1 MSRSL
6 LLRNVRVVSSAP
18 SDIAAPNAG
27 PSAAP
32 SDLRV
37 ANGSVTHIAPDLSPE
52 GDEQVIDGGGRWV
65 IPGLWDQH
73 VHMGQW
79 AQMSSRIDLTDTV
92 SAAQVVERVRHEVAE
107 ATQPDQPS
115 AQVLVGQGFR
125 ISRWAQLPA
134 SGVLDEATGAYSVVL
149 ISGDGHCG
157 WLNTRAL
164 NFFGLDG
171 PDRILDENEWFAL
184 YSRLSELTDDSSSRQ
199 NQYRVAIAAAH
210 ARGIVGITDFE
221 YTKNYEL
228 WPQLVDDTVGKIR
241 VNAAFYPDALE
252 DVVARGLK
260 TGDQLAP
267 LITMGPLK
275 IIADGS
281 LSTLTAYCCDA
292 YGAEGEQTRGKKNYA
307 QDELRVMLSTAS
319 NHGLTVAFHAIGDA
333 AVHDA
338 LDAFAS
344 TNAHGS
350 IEHAQLMRRDDL
362 ARMAKL
368 GLIAS
373 VQPAHLLDDYDIAH
387 RVWSD
392 RADRCYLFRSMQL
405 VGIPLALG
413 SDAPVS
419 PLDPWLAIDAAVNRA
434 QGSQEPWNAAE
445 QLSPA
450 EALFASTNGAGPIAA
465 GSRADLVLLDDDPL
479 SVSPR
484 TVRTALTMIDGE
496 VVFERELLAGHLR

>member
-6 LLRNVRVVSSAP
+6 LLRNVRVVSPVLSEVAE
-18 SDIAAPNAG
+18 
-27 PSAAP
+27 P

-37 ANGSVTHIAPDLSPE
+37 SEGHFTHIAPRLSPDQGE
-52 GDEQVIDGGGRWV
+52 LVIDGGGRWV

-79 AQMSSRIDLTDTV
+79 AQMTARIDLTDTA
-92 SAAQVVERVRHEVAE
+92 SAADVLERVQHVITE
-107 ATQPDQPS
+107 ATQPDYPS
-115 AQVLVGQGFR
+115 ARVLVGQGFR
-125 ISRWAQLPA
+125 ISRWAHTPA
-134 SGVLDEATGAYSVVL
+134 SGALDAVTGEYSVVL
-149 ISGDGHCG
+149 ISGDVHCG

-184 YSRLSELTDDSSSRQ
+184 YARLSELTDDSASRPD
-199 NQYRVAIAAAH
+199 QYRVAIAAAH

-228 WPQLVDDTVGKIR
+228 WPQLVEHSVGKLR
-241 VNAAFYPDALE
+241 VNAAFYPDALD
-252 DVVARGLK
+252 DVVKRGLK

-292 YGAEGEQTRGKKNYA
+292 YGAEGEQTYGIKNYA
-307 QDELRVMLSTAS
+307 QDELRDMLSAAAT
-319 NHGLTVAFHAIGDA
+319 HGLTVAFHAIGDA

-344 TNAHGS
+344 TGARGS

-362 ARMAKL
+362 ARMASL
-368 GLIAS
+368 GLSAS
-373 VQPAHLLDDYDIAH
+373 VQPAHLIDDYDVAH
-387 RVWSD
+387 KVWSD

-405 VGIPLALG
+405 AGIQLALG

-419 PLDPWLAIDAAVNRA
+419 PLNPWLAIDAAVNRA
-434 QGSQEPWNAAE
+434 EGSQEPWNEAE

-450 EALFASTNGAGPIAA
+450 DALFASTNGSGPIGV

-479 SVSPR
+479 RVSPR
-484 TVRTALTMIDGE
+484 AVRTALTMIDGE
-496 VVFERELLAGHLR
+496 VVFDRELLAGHLR